1 MKTNRTD
8 LIKFSFYRV
17 IVDGVLGL
25 AQLLPHKHTNTQTH
39 KHTNTHSISLFKNSF
54 TLEKTQRSKNKYL
67 SNKKAVKIRIFRI
80 FFVATNQVVVAGV
93 V

>member
-1 MKTNRTD
+1 MRTNRTD

-25 AQLLPHKHTNTQTH
+25 AQLLLHKHTNTQTH
-39 KHTNTHSISLFKNSF
+39 TVSRYLKIALLSKKLNEAKISIS
-54 TLEKTQRSKNKYL
+54 QI
-67 SNKKAVKIRIFRI
+67 KKAVKIRIFRI